1 MDHLTFKKFIEKY
14 DCLDRFRAQ
23 QRYCNILNKY
33 FNRKNIQHVRVNA
46 EYKTWVASADYQ
58 RYWNERTELGI
69 RLKTTTACTEYV
81 GYVTEERLKSLQASS
96 STKVE
101 QHSKGNNI
109 EGISLDTD
117 LNDSNISNG
126 SDSIECNSIIDNPWL
141 FHDNNNI
148 SCLFKNYQLI
158 VGSLIK
164 QHETLP
170 IETYLNE
177 LAALTHILIL
187 KKSQHSPIAVS
198 AFSASLMDQL
208 AASLCSKTMNY
219 DLNFDDHQYL
229 TLTKYITDLSL
240 SKTSRQQVMLD
251 MMIMRTDMDYNQ
263 KCVICAIM
271 NL

>member
-1 MDHLTFKKFIEKY
+1 MGCFCGLSKILEWTDWIGHSFENDYSVYRIRWL
-14 DCLDRFRAQ
+14 
-23 QRYCNILNKY
+23 CNRGTI
-33 FNRKNIQHVRVNA
+33 
-46 EYKTWVASADYQ
+46 
-58 RYWNERTELGI
+58 
-69 RLKTTTACTEYV
+69 
-81 GYVTEERLKSLQASS
+81 KSLQASS

-109 EGISLDTD
+109 EGISLDADLNDSNISNEGTSLDTD

-170 IETYLNE
+170 LETYLNE

-198 AFSASLMDQL
+198 AFSARLMDQL